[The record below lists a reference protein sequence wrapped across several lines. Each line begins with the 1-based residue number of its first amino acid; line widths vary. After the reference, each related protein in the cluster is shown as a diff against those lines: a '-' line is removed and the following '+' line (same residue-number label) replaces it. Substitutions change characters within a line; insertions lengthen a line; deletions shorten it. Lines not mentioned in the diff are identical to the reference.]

1 MSWWNGNSIARCWF
15 ACITSHATFSNKF
28 STHIF
33 ELHLQA
39 LLHRLVAFSFHVVEL
54 LVSLLQFLS
63 HFVNKTVASCFPVK
77 RANIKRGFLYR
88 FKGGARFDVNSR
100 NRSLEK
106 FDFTP
111 NLFNLNV
118 DTMRHCLLAA
128 VDSFP

>member
-1 MSWWNGNSIARCWF
+1 MKISIVRRWF
-15 ACITSHATFSNKF
+15 ACIPQSFHATFSNKF

-54 LVSLLQFLS
+54 LVGLLQFLV
-63 HFVNKTVASCFPVK
+63 HFVNKTVVSCFPVE

-88 FKGGARFDVNSR
+88 FTGGARFDVD
-100 NRSLEK
+100 SLNCSHEK

-111 NLFNLNV
+111 NLFNLHV
-118 DTMRHCLLAA
+118 DTVRHSLLAA
-128 VDSFP
+128 VDSFT